1 MKTARLLVALVLAF
15 SLGIIPLAAQT
26 QSPGTDPLG
35 LGTQEGSMSA
45 SDVQAPS
52 PAPSAAGR
60 GEAPP
65 VRRSAE
71 CDPYLDP
78 NCIGAMDPSRVPI
91 GPSSVQ
97 PPSTPSLPQGAV
109 ANLGVKGLEH
119 EELTE
124 FQQFA
129 SDAVGTLLPIFG
141 RSLFTAVPSTF
152 APVDGGVA
160 VSSDYVIGPGDELY
174 IQVSG
179 QINFASRVPVDRSG
193 QIYFP
198 KVGTIP
204 VAGVR
209 YGELADYLKSNIGR
223 VFRNFDLAVNLGR
236 LRSIH
241 VLVVGHARRPGS
253 YTISSLST
261 LTNAIFASGGPSVRG
276 SMRRIQVRRGERM
289 VTELDLYDLLL
300 GGDKTKDVF
309 LQDGDVI
316 FIPPVGPQV
325 AIAGS
330 VNVPAIY
337 ELKNA
342 AALETQVAAA
352 GGLTTVASTQKV
364 TVERIEHRSVRV
376 VREMALD
383 SAGLK
388 FQLQDGDIVRIY
400 PIVPRF
406 ENAVTL
412 RGNVAQ
418 PGRFPWHEGMKIRDL
433 IPNKEFLLTR
443 KFWQNQNQLGEGAA
457 VTSTQKERVT
467 SEALHS
473 QIKRSAPE
481 INWDYAVIQRVNA
494 EDLTTRLIPFNL
506 SRVVIENDVSENL
519 PLLPGDIVTVFSQED
534 LTVPTAK
541 TSKFIRLEGEFKS
554 PGIYQSAPGETLRSL
569 VDRAGG
575 FTPQAYVFGAQ
586 LTRESARIEQQQS
599 IDELVRNMDAELQ
612 QAVVAGSGSVDAA
625 TLQAQSQQRKAL
637 VDRFRQIRPIG
648 RVVLEIKPSDS
659 GTGALPELTLEDGD
673 RLFVPYK
680 PTTVSVVGS
689 VHSPNSFIF
698 RPGTKI
704 DNYLK
709 LAGKGTRNADLGN
722 AFIIR
727 VDGSVISKR
736 TQSGFWS
743 GGVESARALPGDVVV
758 VPVKI
763 NRGAWIR
770 ALRDWSQLA
779 SQIALTAASLAVIA
793 Q

>member
-1 MKTARLLVALVLAF
+1 
-15 SLGIIPLAAQT
+15 
-26 QSPGTDPLG
+26 
-35 LGTQEGSMSA
+35 MSA

-236 LRSIH
+236 LRSIQ

-316 FIPPVGPQV
+316 FIPSVGPQV
-325 AIAGS
+325 AIAGRML
-330 VNVPAIY
+330 P
-337 ELKNA
+337 
-342 AALETQVAAA
+342 
-352 GGLTTVASTQKV
+352 
-364 TVERIEHRSVRV
+364 RWRHRWR
-376 VREMALD
+376 RL
-383 SAGLK
+383 
-388 FQLQDGDIVRIY
+388 GD
-400 PIVPRF
+400 
-406 ENAVTL
+406 
-412 RGNVAQ
+412 
-418 PGRFPWHEGMKIRDL
+418 
-433 IPNKEFLLTR
+433 
-443 KFWQNQNQLGEGAA
+443 
-457 VTSTQKERVT
+457 
-467 SEALHS
+467 
-473 QIKRSAPE
+473 
-481 INWDYAVIQRVNA
+481 
-494 EDLTTRLIPFNL
+494 
-506 SRVVIENDVSENL
+506 
-519 PLLPGDIVTVFSQED
+519 
-534 LTVPTAK
+534 
-541 TSKFIRLEGEFKS
+541 
-554 PGIYQSAPGETLRSL
+554 
-569 VDRAGG
+569 
-575 FTPQAYVFGAQ
+575 
-586 LTRESARIEQQQS
+586 
-599 IDELVRNMDAELQ
+599 
-612 QAVVAGSGSVDAA
+612 
-625 TLQAQSQQRKAL
+625 
-637 VDRFRQIRPIG
+637 
-648 RVVLEIKPSDS
+648 
-659 GTGALPELTLEDGD
+659 
-673 RLFVPYK
+673 
-680 PTTVSVVGS
+680 
-689 VHSPNSFIF
+689 
-698 RPGTKI
+698 
-704 DNYLK
+704 
-709 LAGKGTRNADLGN
+709 
-722 AFIIR
+722 
-727 VDGSVISKR
+727 
-736 TQSGFWS
+736 
-743 GGVESARALPGDVVV
+743 
-758 VPVKI
+758 
-763 NRGAWIR
+763 
-770 ALRDWSQLA
+770 
-779 SQIALTAASLAVIA
+779 
-793 Q
+793 